1 MIMLWSTDLDKPRR
15 GQNQLKRNGM
25 AVTVKKPNKRRILG
39 IDPGVNITGYGVVDQ
54 DGKELTLVEA
64 GVLRGGKGDLSQRCL
79 KVFQGLQDV
88 LESLQPDEVAIEQ
101 LYSHYQRPRTAI
113 IMAHAR
119 GVLCLA
125 SSQRGIPISDYAATQ
140 IKKVLTGHGR
150 ASKAQMQMAVCREFQ
165 LTEVPEPPDVADAL
179 ATALCHAFLG

>member
-1 MIMLWSTDLDKPRR
+1 MLWSTDLDKPHR
-15 GQNQLKRNGM
+15 GRKQRKKNGM
-25 AVTVKKPNKRRILG
+25 AVTAEKPNKRRILG

-54 DGKELTLVEA
+54 DGRELTLVEA
-64 GVLRGGKGDLSQRCL
+64 GVLRGGKGDLSLRCH

-88 LESLQPDEVAIEQ
+88 LESLQPDEMAIEQ

-125 SSQRGIPISDYAATQ
+125 SSQRGIPIADYASTQ
-140 IKKVLTGHGR
+140 IKKVLTGNGR
-150 ASKAQMQMAVCREFQ
+150 ASKAQMQMAVCKEFQ